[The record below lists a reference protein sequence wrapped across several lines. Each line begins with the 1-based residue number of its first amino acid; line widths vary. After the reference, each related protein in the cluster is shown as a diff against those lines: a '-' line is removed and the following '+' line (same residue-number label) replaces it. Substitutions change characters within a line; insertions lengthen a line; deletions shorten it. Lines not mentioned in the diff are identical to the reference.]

1 VRLALGIVALLA
13 WPAASSPVRE
23 SLSGAGHAVVQ
34 IGQPADSALDASVRA
49 VASELRCPVCQ
60 GESIE
65 DSPAG
70 LAQEMRAIVR
80 EQLAAGKTPDEVKA
94 YFAGK
99 YGEWILLQP
108 RASGWN
114 LIVYVLPVAALL
126 AGIAVVVRLTR
137 RWALPGAVAPTLEA
151 EGRAAGAQERD

>member
-1 VRLALGIVALLA
+1 MRLALGLLALLA
-13 WPAASSPVRE
+13 WPIDAPVRE
-23 SLSGAGHAVVQ
+23 SPSGAAVAAMQ
-34 IGQPADSALDASVRA
+34 IRPPADSALDEAVRA

-70 LAQEMRAIVR
+70 LAQEMRAVVR

-94 YFAGK
+94 YFAEK
-99 YGEWILLQP
+99 YGEWILLRP

-114 LIVYVLPVAALL
+114 LIVYVLPVAALV
-126 AGIAVVVRLTR
+126 AGTAVVVRLTR
-137 RWALPGAVAPTLEA
+137 RWALPGAVEPALEA
-151 EGRAAGAQERD
+151 EGRAVGSEERD

>member
-1 VRLALGIVALLA
+1 MRLAFGVVALLA
-13 WPAASSPVRE
+13 WRAGSPLVRE
-23 SLSGAGHAVVQ
+23 SPSGAANAAVQ

-65 DSPAG
+65 DSPSG
-70 LAQEMRAIVR
+70 LAQEMRAVVR

-126 AGIAVVVRLTR
+126 AGAAVVVRLTR
-137 RWALPGAVAPTLEA
+137 RWTLPGTVEPTLA
-151 EGRAAGAQERD
+151 AVGRAAGGRERD